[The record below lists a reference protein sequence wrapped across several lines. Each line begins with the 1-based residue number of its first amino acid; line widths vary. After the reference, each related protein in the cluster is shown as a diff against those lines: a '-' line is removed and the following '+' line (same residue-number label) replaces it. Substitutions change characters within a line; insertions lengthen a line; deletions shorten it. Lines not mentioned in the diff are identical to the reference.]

1 MVVAARRRF
10 NSRNS
15 SAAGEHDRHKHMQK
29 EFYDGR
35 LESYA
40 RRFV

>member
-1 MVVAARRRF
+1 MVVATRRRF
-10 NSRNS
+10 NSRHAS
-15 SAAGEHDRHKHMQK
+15 SAGEDNRHKHMQK

-35 LESYA
+35 SENYA